1 MDAAM
6 PSQQK
11 GSQPGAKESA
21 RGTNPNKGRS
31 PIFVILLLSLIP
43 VMFGSALVI
52 RYVTRGPRVVRN
64 EVGPTTVAPTN
75 AAVAIPITATPLPWS
90 PPTSSESNITQHHVI
105 VPDVAETTVA
115 ETTVAETTVAETT
128 VAETTVAETTV
139 AETTVA
145 ETTVAE
151 TTVAETH
158 DAEVDLT
165 VPYKPKPGNAV
176 HTGDLPG
183 DITPEG
189 YEVTITLNGTSLADD
204 AMQVTGKAEV
214 SYKVVKA
221 TSELVLKALPN
232 TIKNV
237 KLALLEAAPTDEESK
252 GQNITTLSSS
262 NAFLIA
268 TLEKPLTLNKLYT
281 LVVEYD
287 YDKAAQEGPIKLAA
301 ELTKMVLKKGQAHS
315 LFPCSEK
322 EGWNV
327 PINLTLET
335 PADLVAVSN
344 APLTADPTE
353 DGSFTIHK
361 FEPTKAMPPD
371 MLAWNVFPKTMKHTA
386 AVPNKLNIYMKQE
399 NTDLTGAA
407 KKAFEFLE
415 KFFQKAG
422 GEHIPKID
430 MVFAPASEA
439 QESLGIIVLDETLK
453 QEKIC
458 AKIARQWTHVLMSQ
472 PNDTTWL
479 GSAGITYLCQLAV
492 TEESVLPATILK
504 QVKECTNATPDTDT
518 MDLLAFRMV
527 HIILGD
533 AATQTAIQAHVT
545 AHIFKA
551 TTSEKEMAAFS
562 PITGENIA
570 RWRTEEFKTK
580 KLDRHLGTPKKITWN
595 EPTNDTTPFA
605 KDATTSSV
613 AARAPAPVAV
623 AWLNTTHADF
633 EVTAEDTKPLYVNPS
648 VMACYGIHLN
658 SEWWALIGKDME
670 TTPPDAI
677 NAWYLLGE
685 AGKQVPTIQRSEDF
699 SGFVWMWAAL
709 KSGDIDLW
717 DEHVKKFVEVERV
730 FYSMLDTQT
739 DETKYE
745 ARIKAVIEARVK
757 AIKASE
763 ITAEN
768 AQKAPV
774 LLANL
779 ACEIGMEECIAL
791 VPDTVTARGLDNAF
805 DSAPL
810 APEAVA
816 CSFGSTVMHEAEFD
830 AKMPL
835 TPGSEPSWSVRLAF
849 CGCIPSQNENLTDKV
864 NEQYRL
870 ALEQN
875 WTDAEAASIR
885 VPYGLRKLA
894 LDTLAPAATLSTEV
908 AVYQKFL
915 KSAAI
920 LKLVRTTEELGK
932 LQTEATTKGGVP
944 DTELKA
950 LNASVVPVNAPL
962 QEWINYSP
970 PTP

>member
-11 GSQPGAKESA
+11 GSQQPGAKESA

-685 AGKQVPTIQRSEDF
+685 AGKQVPTIQ
-699 SGFVWMWAAL
+699 
-709 KSGDIDLW
+709 
-717 DEHVKKFVEVERV
+717 
-730 FYSMLDTQT
+730 
-739 DETKYE
+739 
-745 ARIKAVIEARVK
+745 
-757 AIKASE
+757 
-763 ITAEN
+763 
-768 AQKAPV
+768 KAPV